1 MVVSAGIAVFFEV
14 MTYWFPL
21 NFIVGTP
28 IALLACNNKLKL
40 EYNMPITFDSAL
52 GIHQNALA
60 LRSQRA
66 EVLASNIA
74 NADTP
79 GYKAR
84 DIDFKSALESVKQT
98 GSTSLAT
105 THSKHI
111 QMNNAT
117 KTSEVLYRVPLQP
130 SLDGNTVD
138 GLVEKSSFAENALHY
153 QASLTFLDGKF
164 KGMMAALKGE

>member
-1 MVVSAGIAVFFEV
+1 
-14 MTYWFPL
+14 
-21 NFIVGTP
+21 
-28 IALLACNNKLKL
+28 
-40 EYNMPITFDSAL
+40 MPITFDSAL
-52 GIHQNALA
+52 GIHQQALA

-84 DIDFKSALESVKQT
+84 DIDFKSALENANAQSNDAKF
-98 GSTSLAT
+98 GSSLT
-105 THSKHI
+105 RTNSKHI
-111 QMNNAT
+111 QINTAVNTAD
-117 KTSEVLYRVPLQP
+117 VLYRVPLQP

-138 GLVEKSSFAENALHY
+138 GQIEKSSFAENALHY
-153 QASLTFLDGKF
+153 QASLTFLDGRF

>member
-1 MVVSAGIAVFFEV
+1 
-14 MTYWFPL
+14 
-21 NFIVGTP
+21 
-28 IALLACNNKLKL
+28 
-40 EYNMPITFDSAL
+40 MPITFDSAL
-52 GIHQNALA
+52 GIHQQALA

-84 DIDFKSALESVKQT
+84 DIDFKSALESANAQSNDAKF
-98 GSTSLAT
+98 GSSLT
-105 THSKHI
+105 RTNSKHI
-111 QMNNAT
+111 QINTAVNT
-117 KTSEVLYRVPLQP
+117 TDVLYRVPLQP

-138 GLVEKSSFAENALHY
+138 GQIEKTSFAENALHY
-153 QASLTFLDGKF
+153 QASLTFLDGRF